1 MISILGLHADATL
14 RESAMWIALLTVTIF
29 AASMLALLFCLNHF
43 TRSLSLPVEQLDRK
57 PRNVLTTAQAT
68 HFDTR

>member
-1 MISILGLHADATL
+1 
-14 RESAMWIALLTVTIF
+14 MWIALLTVTIF

-43 TRSLSLPVEQLDRK
+43 TRSMSLPVEQLDRQ
-57 PRNVLTTAQAT
+57 PRKVLTTAQAT